1 MARELLA
8 PVFDAV
14 AIGLLIVAVGATV
27 GAMGSAIGLRRF
39 LDA

>member
-1 MARELLA
+1 
-8 PVFDAV
+8 VTGGDAI